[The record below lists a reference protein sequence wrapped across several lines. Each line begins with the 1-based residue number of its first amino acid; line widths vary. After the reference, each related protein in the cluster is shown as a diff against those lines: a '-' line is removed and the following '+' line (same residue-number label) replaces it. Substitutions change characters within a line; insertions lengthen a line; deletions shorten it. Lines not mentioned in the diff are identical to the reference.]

1 MQLISYGAAREVT
14 GSKHLLK
21 VNGKNILLDC
31 GMFQGHRQD
40 ADKKNR
46 KLPIDPKKID
56 HIVISHAHMDHT
68 GLLPLYVKN
77 GYENEICATFA
88 TRDLCNYMLQ
98 DSAYIQEREAEYLSK
113 KHKTAIPPLYDEE
126 DVKKTLD
133 QFCTI
138 GYNRRH
144 ELTEGVSITFL
155 EAGHILGSAQV
166 FIEIDDKEDGK
177 HKTLLFTGD
186 LGRKGLPILRDPA
199 YVPEADYLLC
209 ESTYGN
215 RFHKYIA
222 DVDDYFEEIINRT
235 VKRGGKI
242 LIPAFALERTQEVVY
257 HLHLLMRQNR
267 IPEIPIFVDSPL
279 ATNVTEVFKSHPE
292 CFDDETYKEFLKD
305 DKNPFGFGRLEYT
318 SNVEDSKRLNNFNH
332 PCVIISASGMME
344 HGRILHH
351 LKNNI
356 ENPANT
362 VVVVGYQAE
371 NTLGRHILEKQKSVR
386 IFGEFYNL
394 RCDVE
399 VIDAFSGHA
408 DRSDLLDHIA
418 HIKEKPKKVFL
429 VHGEENQGLTFGQI
443 LLENGYQ
450 EVYIPEFGRSYK
462 L

>member
-1 MQLISYGAAREVT
+1 MQLISYGAAQEVT

-31 GMFQGHRQD
+31 GLFQGHRKE
-40 ADKKNR
+40 AAIKNHE
-46 KLPIDPKKID
+46 LPIDPKSID
-56 HIVISHAHMDHT
+56 SIVISHAHMDHT

-77 GYENEICATFA
+77 GYDKEIYSTFA

-98 DSAYIQEREAEYLSK
+98 DSAYIQEREAEYLTK
-113 KHKTAIPPLYDEE
+113 KKREFVAPLYNDE
-126 DVKKTLD
+126 DVKATLEK
-133 QFCTI
+133 FCTI
-138 GYNRRH
+138 SYNRRH
-144 ELTEGVSITFL
+144 QVAEGVFITFL

-166 FIEIDDKEDGK
+166 YLEIDDQEDGK
-177 HKTLLFTGD
+177 RKTILFTGD

-199 YVPEADYLLC
+199 YVPEADFVIC

-222 DVDDYFEEIINRT
+222 DVDDHFETIINRT

-257 HLHLLMRQNR
+257 HLHLLMMQNR

-279 ATNVTEVFKSHPE
+279 ATNVTEVFKAHPE
-292 CFDDETYKEFLKD
+292 CFDDETYKEFIQNN
-305 DKNPFGFGRLEYT
+305 KNPFGFGRLKYT
-318 SNVEDSKRLNNFNH
+318 ANVEDSKRLNNFPH

-362 VVVVGYQAE
+362 VMVVGYQAKH
-371 NTLGRHILEKQKSVR
+371 TLGRRILEKEKQVR
-386 IFGEFYNL
+386 IFGDFYNL

-408 DRSDLLDHIA
+408 DRSDLLDHLA
-418 HIKEKPKKVFL
+418 HIKEKPKKIFL
-429 VHGEENQGLTFGQI
+429 VHGEEQQGLTFGKI
-443 LLENGYQ
+443 LLENGYP
-450 EVYIPEFGRSYK
+450 EVHIPEFGKSYQI
-462 L
+462 